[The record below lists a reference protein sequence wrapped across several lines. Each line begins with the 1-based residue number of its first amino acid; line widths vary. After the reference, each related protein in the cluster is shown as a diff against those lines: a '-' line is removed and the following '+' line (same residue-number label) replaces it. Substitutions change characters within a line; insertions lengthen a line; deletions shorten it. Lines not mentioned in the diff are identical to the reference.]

1 MVAKIIGTIL
11 LINFVNSFICFIY
24 LILSNVRIINQCQ
37 VSEVGDRHDVSI
49 QRLIH
54 DDALTGYVKCAPK
67 RNSYSATTFNHRQSQ
82 TNRTVNH
89 ANITV
94 FTHQPIHRPT
104 VIFST
109 LFIASSSCTTSRGGK
124 NVTCWICTLELTTAR
139 KSPDTSDMPA
149 SYFAWDRM

>member
-37 VSEVGDRHDVSI
+37 VSEVGDQHDVSI

-109 LFIASSSCTTSRGGK
+109 LSLRLLVVPQVEGGK
-124 NVTCWICTLELTTAR
+124 TLLAGF
-139 KSPDTSDMPA
+139 
-149 SYFAWDRM
+149 FALSN